1 MAIDIG
7 TESVKA
13 AVFSMKAKGGDA
25 GRQNSGESGGFEIS
39 VHSAACENFKGEGLI
54 TPPFDFKNLSF
65 VFRRAVSEAARLAK
79 INHPKFFPKQAAI
92 GIDGALAFGFPVTIS
107 FKRENPNSEIDL
119 RELKNI
125 IQKTQWQA
133 REEAKRICAL
143 KAADFSAFGG
153 PEKNGEPHFAPP
165 SPKATDGR
173 GEASRGEPAVE
184 LISSAIQRVTIDGYQ
199 VANPVGFPG
208 KEISVSIFN
217 AYLPKTHFEQLQEI
231 FQTLSLK
238 TLFVVFTPFAVFQSL
253 KNLPKKTNQFNF
265 SEGGLLIDVG
275 GEQTQVS
282 LFSKSRLECVNL
294 VSFGGNSF
302 TRKIASQIGVGFWEA
317 EEIKQRYAERRIS
330 ESVSQKLK
338 AMLQKEIELLRD
350 SARMAVEEIPKISI
364 LPPRIFV
371 FGGGAKTP
379 GVFESFESEEF
390 WKTELFLGK
399 PDVKRFN
406 FSEAFVFEDRFDF
419 LRDPQYSV
427 LASLMYFSV
436 SELLSEET
444 AMAKIL
450 KKISL
455 LFK

>member
-13 AVFSMKAKGGDA
+13 AVFSMKGKEG
-25 GRQNSGESGGFEIS
+25 GGFEIN

-79 INHPKFFPKQAAI
+79 ISHPKFFPKQAAV
-92 GIDGALAFGFPVTIS
+92 GIDGALAFGFSVQIS

-133 REEAKRICAL
+133 REEAKRISAL
-143 KAADFSAFGG
+143 KSVDFF
-153 PEKNGEPHFAPP
+153 EKN
-165 SPKATDGR
+165 
-173 GEASRGEPAVE
+173 GEPAVE
-184 LISSAIQRVTIDGYQ
+184 LISSAVQQVSIDGYQ

-208 KEISVSIFN
+208 KEITVSIFN
-217 AYLPKTHFEQLQEI
+217 AYLPKSHFEQLQEI

-253 KNLPKKTNQFNF
+253 KNLPKKESPFNF
-265 SEGGLLIDVG
+265 SEGGLLVDIG
-275 GEQTQVS
+275 GEQTQIS
-282 LFSKSRLECVNL
+282 LFSKNRLECVKS

-330 ESVSQKLK
+330 EAVSQKLK
-338 AMLQKEIELLRD
+338 AMLQKEVELLRD
-350 SARMAVEEIPKISI
+350 SVRMAIEEIPKISI
-364 LPPRIFV
+364 LPQRIFIS
-371 FGGGAKTP
+371 GGGAKTP
-379 GVFESFESEEF
+379 GVFESFSEEF
-390 WKTELFLGK
+390 GKLTLFLSK
-399 PDVKRFN
+399 PEVKFFN
-406 FSEAFVFEDRFDF
+406 FSESRGFEDRFNVLKDI
-419 LRDPQYSV
+419 QYSV

-444 AMAKIL
+444 PMAKIL
-450 KKISL
+450 KKIST

>member
-13 AVFSMKAKGGDA
+13 AVFSMKVKEGGA
-25 GRQNSGESGGFEIS
+25 ARQNSGESGGFEIN
-39 VHSAACENFKGEGLI
+39 VHSAACENFKGDGLI

-79 INHPKFFPKQAAI
+79 MNHPKFFPKQAAI

-153 PEKNGEPHFAPP
+153 GEKN
-165 SPKATDGR
+165 
-173 GEASRGEPAVE
+173 GEPAVE
-184 LISSAIQRVTIDGYQ
+184 LISSAIQQVAIDGYQ

-275 GEQTQVS
+275 GEQTQIS
-282 LFSKSRLECVNL
+282 LFSKNRLECVKS

-379 GVFESFESEEF
+379 GVFESFASEEF

-406 FSEAFVFEDRFDF
+406 FSESFAFEDRLDF
-419 LRDPQYSV
+419 LKDPQYSV

>member
-13 AVFSMKAKGGDA
+13 AVFSMKAKEGGTA
-25 GRQNSGESGGFEIS
+25 GQNSGESGGFEIS

-79 INHPKFFPKQAAI
+79 MNHPKFFPKQAAV

-133 REEAKRICAL
+133 REEAKRICEL
-143 KAADFSAFGG
+143 KAADFSAFAGQASSSESEAGG
-153 PEKNGEPHFAPP
+153 EKNGEA
-165 SPKATDGR
+165 
-173 GEASRGEPAVE
+173 AVE
-184 LISSAIQRVTIDGYQ
+184 LISSAIQQVAIDGYQ

-217 AYLPKTHFEQLQEI
+217 AYLPKAHFEQLQEI

-253 KNLPKKTNQFNF
+253 KDLPKKTNQFNF

-282 LFSKSRLECVNL
+282 LFSKSRLECVKF

-379 GVFESFESEEF
+379 GVFESFASEEF
-390 WKTELFLGK
+390 WKTGLFLGK

-406 FSEAFVFEDRFDF
+406 FSESFAFEDRLNF
-419 LRDPQYSV
+419 LKDAQYSV

-450 KKISL
+450 RKMSL